1 MQTSQ
6 TTSVTSG
13 TSTRTSA
20 IRHAAHGILVTL
32 ILCAPAL
39 CQTTQLPPI
48 AKTANLSGPRFGL
61 TLLSDGVVKKLAE
74 NDVNVGPHISQF
86 GWQFEKQFYRKDSGL
101 AAVNELVV
109 LVGGLDQ
116 GVAIPSATW
125 MVGLR
130 TTEGTEFGVGPNI
143 DYEHGNKVT
152 GYEATATIRLVV
164 HDLTQIGRVIDL
176 ALTAGATDVSDVA
189 FESDSV
195 TIGRRRALGE
205 ALAKARS
212 DADAL
217 ATAAGGSLGRLLEV
231 SSGGGFGFA
240 SGARLSAVAVT
251 ASASRAAEFTP
262 RDVVVQVSVQ
272 ARWEF
277 VAGR

>member
-1 MQTSQ
+1 MLNP
-6 TTSVTSG
+6 VTV
-13 TSTRTSA
+13 A
-20 IRHAAHGILVTL
+20 LAALL
-32 ILCAPAL
+32 LAQAPAPSP
-39 CQTTQLPPI
+39 QTRPEILTAGSGEATLPPQRAVLHI
-48 AKTANLSGPRFGL
+48 GMTSRASNAADASSRNANVLQSVLDTLRRAGFPRESLKT
-61 TLLSDGVVKKLAE
+61 V
-74 NDVNVGPHISQF
+74 
-86 GWQFEKQFYRKDSGL
+86 
-101 AAVNELVV
+101 
-109 LVGGLDQ
+109 
-116 GVAIPSATW
+116 
-125 MVGLR
+125 
-130 TTEGTEFGVGPNI
+130 EFGVGPNI

-195 TIGRRRALGE
+195 AIGRRRALGE

-240 SGARLSAVAVT
+240 SGTRLSAVVVT
-251 ASASRAAEFTP
+251 ASASRAAEITP
-262 RDVVVQVSVQ
+262 RDIVVQVSVQ

>member
-1 MQTSQ
+1 M
-6 TTSVTSG
+6 
-13 TSTRTSA
+13 
-20 IRHAAHGILVTL
+20 LN
-32 ILCAPAL
+32 P
-39 CQTTQLPPI
+39 
-48 AKTANLSGPRFGL
+48 L
-61 TLLSDGVVKKLAE
+61 TVS
-74 NDVNVGPHISQF
+74 
-86 GWQFEKQFYRKDSGL
+86 L
-101 AAVNELVV
+101 AAVLLAQAPAPSPQTGPEILTAGSGEASLPPQRAV
-109 LVGGLDQ
+109 LHIGMTSRASNAADASSRNAKVLQSVLDTLTRA
-116 GVAIPSATW
+116 GFPRESLKTV
-125 MVGLR
+125 
-130 TTEGTEFGVGPNI
+130 EFGVGPNI